1 MTCAI
6 GDGSNDVPMLR
17 EGTDLLFSL
26 LDLKSGCFFLADVSV
41 GLFGKE
47 GRQAVM

>member
-1 MTCAI
+1 MRSELNVVTCAI

-17 EGTDLLFSL
+17 E
-26 LDLKSGCFFLADVSV
+26 ADVSV